1 MKKELIICVVIIVFI
16 VIMDIITQKYTIDS
30 VETISNNLNELKN
43 EIKEKNNEISSV
55 GTNVDNLFSKWE
67 YMHDKLAYYI
77 EHDELEKVDVYLV
90 GLKSYIQNNEES
102 EAIEEL
108 DKCTFILKHIKDKQA
123 FNVQNIF

>member
-1 MKKELIICVVIIVFI
+1 MKKELIICVIIVVAI
-16 VIMDIITQKYTIDS
+16 VIMDIITQKYTINS

-43 EIKEKNNEISSV
+43 EIKDEKNEIS
-55 GTNVDNLFSKWE
+55 NVEKNMDNLFSKWE
-67 YMHDKLAYYI
+67 KIHDKLAYYI

-90 GLKSYIQNNEES
+90 GLKSYIQNNEET